1 MKQER
6 NESTS
11 QLPAYLGIPTFMR
24 CPESRTLPGVDVAV
38 MGVPFDSG
46 ATSYRSGARL
56 GPRKIREASMLLWG
70 FNAYFGLAPLDLL
83 NVVDYG
89 DIMVEPGSLEDTERL
104 IHSEARGVLSTGAKL
119 ISLGGDHSITLP
131 LLRAHRE
138 ILGPVA
144 VVHLDAHVDAE
155 RDRVDHGTVF
165 RHAAQEGL
173 INTEAWVQ
181 VGVRGPISYPE
192 EVEDAR
198 DLGARVLG
206 MDEIEDKGIPQAIG
220 LIHETIGSHPA
231 YVSLDVDVVD
241 PAYAPGTGTP
251 EVGGMTSREIL
262 KIVRGL
268 RGLTLM
274 GFDLVEVSPPYDHA
288 DITSILAANLVFE
301 FLSLLALE
309 SKKG

>member
-1 MKQER
+1 MKRER

-11 QLPAYLGIPTFMR
+11 QLPAYLGVSTFMR
-24 CPESRTLPGVDVAV
+24 CPESRELKGVDTAV

-46 ATSYRSGARL
+46 ATSFRSGARL

-70 FNAYFGLAPLDLL
+70 FNACLGLAPLDVL

-89 DIMVEPGSLEDTERL
+89 DVIVEPASLEETEML
-104 IHSEARGVLSTGAKL
+104 IHSEARGVLSAGVRL
-119 ISLGGDHSITLP
+119 MSLGGDHSVTLP

-138 ILGPVA
+138 IFGPVA
-144 VVHLDAHVDAE
+144 VVHLDAHVDTE
-155 RDRVDHGTVF
+155 KDRMDHGTVF
-165 RHAAQEGL
+165 RHAAEEGL

-198 DLGARVLG
+198 DLGAKVLG
-206 MDEIEDKGIPQAIG
+206 MDEIEDTGIPQVIRV
-220 LIHETIGSHPA
+220 IHETIGSHPA
-231 YVSLDVDVVD
+231 YVSLDIDVVD

-262 KIVRGL
+262 KLVRGL
-268 RGLTLM
+268 RGLNLV
-274 GFDLVEVSPPYDHA
+274 GFDLVEVSPPYDHG

-309 SKKG
+309 SERR